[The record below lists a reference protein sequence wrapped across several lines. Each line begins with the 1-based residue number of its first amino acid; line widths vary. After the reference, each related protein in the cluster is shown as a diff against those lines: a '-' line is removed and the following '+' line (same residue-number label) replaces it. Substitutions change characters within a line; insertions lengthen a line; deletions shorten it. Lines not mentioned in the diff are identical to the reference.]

1 MSLSEPKLREE
12 AYTAKHVRKFVF
24 DHFLQHSQPPVL
36 EEVMQKFKLDR
47 LEAHGILQQLDSAH
61 HLKLLSGTQRIL
73 MAWPFSAIVTPFRVT
88 LPDARRYFAN
98 CAWDAVAFH
107 VMLKEDVSID
117 SFCHHCAEH
126 LQIKLRAHQ
135 IESIHPEGVL
145 VYLAL
150 PAAKWWD
157 DIVNTCSNHMTFFQS
172 RAHLGAWLR
181 ANPGETGEAVTIEQI
196 INLSV
201 PIYGKKMELDYERP
215 SKDELNAHFKSLGL
229 EGNFWKL

>member
-1 MSLSEPKLREE
+1 MSKNHHMDKATSEK
-12 AYTAKHVRKFVF
+12 AVRKFVF
-24 DHFLQHSQPPVL
+24 DHFLQHSRPPVL
-36 EEVMQKFKLDR
+36 EEVMQKFKLNR
-47 LEAHGILQQLDSAH
+47 EEAHDHLQQLDSAR

-73 MAWPFSAIVTPFRVT
+73 MAWPFSAVTTPFRVT
-88 LPDARRYFAN
+88 LGDGRRYFAN

-117 SFCHHCAEH
+117 SYCHHCAEH
-126 LQIKLRAHQ
+126 LQIQLRGDQ
-135 IESIHPEGVL
+135 VESIHPEGAL

-172 RAHLGAWLR
+172 QTHLDQWLK
-181 ANPGETGEAVTIEQI
+181 ANPGGRGEAVTVEQI
-196 INLSV
+196 IKLSI
-201 PIYGKKMELDYERP
+201 PIYGDKMELDYERP

-229 EGNFWKL
+229 EGDFWKL